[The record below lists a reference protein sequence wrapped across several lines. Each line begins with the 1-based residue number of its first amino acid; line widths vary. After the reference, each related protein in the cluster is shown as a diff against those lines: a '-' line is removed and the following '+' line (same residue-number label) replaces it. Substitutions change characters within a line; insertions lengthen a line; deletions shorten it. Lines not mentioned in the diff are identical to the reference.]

1 MSYNSLFS
9 PFKVKDLEIKNR
21 VILPAMMTKMA
32 SPTGLVTQN
41 LIDYHVAI
49 AKGGCGLNFTEV
61 CAIHKSTHGN
71 GYLALY
77 NDEHFEGMKNLID
90 NVHNVGGK
98 IGVQI
103 WHGGQ
108 VAIAL
113 LPKDRT
119 PMVTEGM
126 THEDIKEIVNC
137 YGKSTK
143 MAVAAGC
150 DAIEFHAA
158 HTYLPHTF
166 LSAAFNKRDDEY
178 SGSLENRARFSLEVI
193 RTMRANM
200 PETMPLFMRVDALD
214 DYVQNGLTIE
224 DVIEFLKMAKA
235 EGVDIID
242 ISRGNNKSAALKY
255 EVPSIDT
262 PRGYNI
268 ENVKKIRDAIKI
280 PVVGVGRINHPEI
293 ANKFIEEE
301 KCDLVAIGRGQ
312 ITDHEFCNKAK
323 DGKADSIRLCVGCL
337 KGCFDSIMNPNIP
350 TITCM
355 RNPMVG
361 KEGQPITKT
370 TNPKTVLI
378 AGGGMG
384 GMMTANM
391 LKVRGHN
398 PILCEASNK
407 LGGQFNLAGAAPYK
421 GEMLD
426 AVDWETK
433 EATRLCVD
441 VRLNTVVTP
450 ELVSKINPDE
460 VIIATGAVASKPK
473 IKGIESKNV
482 FTYEEV
488 LSGNVELS
496 GNVVILGGKMVGL
509 ETAQYLTN
517 KGIKC
522 TIIDEAERLGGDLGW
537 IRSMNILENMY
548 VIGVNQVTSAKII
561 KIKEN
566 EVVYIKDETENSV
579 NCDAVVIALGATSV
593 ALEDVQLKCRDLE
606 IPFHIIGDAKSPRVA
621 LNTTLEGIE
630 IALNLDSENA
640 LNV

>member
-1 MSYNSLFS
+1 MNYKALFS
-9 PFKVKDLEIKNR
+9 PFKVRDLEMNNR

-32 SPTGLVTQN
+32 SPTGLVTQK

-61 CAIHKSTHGN
+61 CAIHLSTHGN

-77 NDEHFEGMKNLID
+77 EDEHFDGMKELID
-90 NVHNVGGK
+90 NVHEVGGK

-113 LPKDRT
+113 LPKDRA

-126 THEDIKEIVNC
+126 THDDINEIVNC
-137 YGKSTK
+137 YGKSTA
-143 MAVAAGC
+143 MAVKAGC

-178 SGSLENRARFSLEVI
+178 SGSLENRAKFCLEVI
-193 RTMRANM
+193 RSMRANM
-200 PETMPLFMRVDALD
+200 PENMPLFMRVDALD
-214 DYVQNGLTIE
+214 DYVQNGLSIE

-235 EGVDIID
+235 EGVDVID

-268 ENVKKIRDAIKI
+268 DNVSKIREAIEL

-293 ANKFIEEE
+293 ANKFIADE

-312 ITDHEFCNKAK
+312 ITDHEFCNKARE
-323 DGKADSIRLCVGCL
+323 GKTDSIRLCVGCL

-355 RNPMVG
+355 RNPLVG
-361 KEGQPITKT
+361 KEGDKINKT
-370 TNPKTVLI
+370 TDPKTVLI

-384 GMMTANM
+384 GMLTANM

-398 PILCEASNK
+398 PIVCEASDK
-407 LGGQFNLAGAAPYK
+407 LGGQFHLAGAAPYK
-421 GEMLD
+421 GEMIEAAL
-426 AVDWETK
+426 WESK
-433 EATRLCVD
+433 ETERLGVD

-450 ELVSKINPDE
+450 QLVSEINPDE
-460 VIIATGAVASKPK
+460 VVIATGAVPSKPS
-473 IKGIESKNV
+473 IKGIDSNKV
-482 FTYEEV
+482 YTYEEV
-488 LSGNVELS
+488 LSGKVDVT

-509 ETAQYLTN
+509 ETAQYLTS
-517 KGIKC
+517 KGAKC
-522 TIIDEAERLGGDLGW
+522 SVIEEAERLGSDLGW
-537 IRSMNILENMY
+537 IRSMNMLENMY
-548 VIGVNQVTSAKII
+548 VIGVNQVAGAKVLEIQ
-561 KIKEN
+561 EN
-566 EVVYIKDETENSV
+566 KVLYSKDDEEFSIE
-579 NCDAVVIALGATSV
+579 CDAVVLALGATSV
-593 ALEDVQLKCRDLE
+593 SLEDVQVKCNELE
-606 IPFHIIGDAKSPRVA
+606 IPVSVIGDAKSPRVA
-621 LNTTLEGIE
+621 LDAALEGME
-630 IALNLDSENA
+630 IALNLNCESVTNA
-640 LNV
+640 